1 MEQIKT
7 QEKSFYRTL
16 AAVALPIALQSLISS
31 SLVLVDNLM
40 VGQLGEKALTSVG
53 LAIQIFNIQWMILFG
68 FCTGC
73 ATFVTQFW
81 GVKDIPNIRKV
92 AGLGVTACLCISFL
106 FFIVGIM
113 VPGFILRIF
122 TDIPEAISAGSGYVR
137 IAAPCFLFLAIS
149 QPLSGVFRGTQQ
161 TKIPLYI
168 SSFSFLLNTLLNYIF
183 IFGKF
188 GMPVLGINGAAL
200 ATVIA
205 RFVECMLMMGAI
217 LSKRNILSGNIR
229 TFFAFNRNFVK
240 RVFRN
245 ATPTTINEGLWGTA
259 DASYNAAYGRIG
271 ITSYA
276 AVQASSTIM
285 NTFAYAAFSVGD
297 ASLILIGERL
307 GRGDT
312 KGAYELSQKLI
323 KVGIAV
329 GVIFGLSVVLMSSS
343 ILSMFDL
350 TEEGLFMAKRILF
363 IRGVFLPLSM
373 YIVIQVTGTLRSG
386 GDTKFAMLV
395 EGSTMWFVGV
405 PLAFLGVLYLELPV
419 YAIVLLVQAESILKA
434 YLLHKRYR
442 SEKWLK
448 NMIQGMDE
456 GGLK

>member
-1 MEQIKT
+1 MKNIGEENKN
-7 QEKSFYRTL
+7 FYKTL

-40 VGQLGEKALTSVG
+40 VGQLGESALTSVG
-53 LAIQIFNIQWMILFG
+53 LAIQIFHIQWMVLFG

-81 GVKDIPNIRKV
+81 GVRDLGNIRKV
-92 AGLGVTACLCISFL
+92 AGLGVAICFSVSLL
-106 FFIVGIM
+106 FFLIAIIAPSFV
-113 VPGFILRIF
+113 LRLF
-122 TDIPEAISAGSGYVR
+122 TDIPEAIELGSGYVR
-137 IAAPCFLFLAIS
+137 IAAPCFLLLAVT

-168 SSFSFLLNTLLNYIF
+168 SSFSFLLNTLLNYVF

-188 GMPVLGINGAAL
+188 GTPALGINGAAL

-205 RFVECMLMMGAI
+205 RAVECLIMTGAI
-217 LSKRNILSGNIR
+217 LSKRNVLAGNIKE
-229 TFFAFNRNFVK
+229 FFAFNMNFVK
-240 RVFRN
+240 RVLRN
-245 ATPTTINEGLWGTA
+245 ATPTTINEGLWGAA

-312 KGAYELSQKLI
+312 KGAYELSRKLI
-323 KVGIAV
+323 QVGIAV
-329 GVIFGLSVVLMSSS
+329 GIIFGAGVAIMATP
-343 ILSMFDL
+343 ILGMFDL
-350 TEEGLFMAKRILF
+350 TEEGLFMARRILL

-373 YIVIQVTGTLRSG
+373 YIVIHITGTLRSG
-386 GDTKFAMLV
+386 GDTKFAMFL

-405 PLAFLGVLYLELPV
+405 PLAFLGALYFKLPI
-419 YAIVLLVQAESILKA
+419 YTIVLLVQVESVVKA
-434 YLLHKRYR
+434 YILHKRYQ
-442 SEKWLK
+442 SGKWLK
-448 NMIQGMDE
+448 NMIQGMN
-456 GGLK
+456 